1 MVCELRRRPEHPKK
15 RECLITEA
23 LVEAVAVAAQDGIVE
38 MIAMVQVE
46 EGEEEDMVV
55 TVMDHQVVV
64 VAVMVVEEAM
74 EEAAMEVEVAVM
86 EVVEEAMEVVIVWLV
101 LATHLLPSNGTFL
114 AYQFLRRIFT
124 LSIPMFPNDQRLMLK
139 IGDALS
145 ISLLL
150 DVGSQR

>member
-1 MVCELRRRPEHPKK
+1 
-15 RECLITEA
+15 
-23 LVEAVAVAAQDGIVE
+23 VEAVAVAAQDGIVE

-46 EGEEEDMVV
+46 EGEEEEEEDMVV

-64 VAVMVVEEAM
+64 AVMAVEEAM

-124 LSIPMFPNDQRLMLK
+124 LSIPMFPNDQRLTLK

-150 DVGSQR
+150 DVGSQRYFSAIKLF